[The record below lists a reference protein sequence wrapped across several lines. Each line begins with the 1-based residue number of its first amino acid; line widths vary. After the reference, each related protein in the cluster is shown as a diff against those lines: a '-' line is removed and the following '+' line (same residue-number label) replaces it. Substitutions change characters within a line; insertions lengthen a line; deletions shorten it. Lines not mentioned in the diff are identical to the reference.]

1 MEEGL
6 LLSSDANDPAQ
17 APLDQALF
25 GRMGLFGGKVSLLGK
40 EQTAEQVRF
49 FLLRERRQR
58 AEVS

>member
-40 EQTAEQVRF
+40 EQVRF